1 MAASE
6 LAKSK
11 TKGARRAHLTGAAL
25 AKSILLGLSL
35 GASVLAVPAA
45 VGAQTPAG
53 DALPVYDSYKAAN
66 NAVADISINEKV
78 MNIVGKSQN
87 VVLKWDDFTIGKD
100 ATVDFKEARN
110 YLNLVNG
117 PVSVIHGVLKG
128 AGGNIYLI
136 NPNGI
141 IFGET
146 SKVTVTG
153 GNLYAS
159 TRNIDEAAINAFK
172 ANGTD
177 PLATPAGSLTG
188 DIVNLGEMTASAVTL
203 EGDNICFINGKGTV
217 DSGMLTANVRSE
229 IQVGVEKDAD
239 MNKDLLSGAAKKWA
253 DTGDITFYKLVK
265 NVTELQAIRDDHPS
279 GNINITGKYMLAN
292 DIDASATEKD
302 PVTWGLDGFDP
313 IGMFVGKFN
322 GMGYE
327 IKNLYINRPTADK
340 IGLFG
345 EIGVSYKSNKIEG
358 SAVIKNVSLKDSS
371 ITGNSY
377 VGGIVGKATGF
388 MLDDV
393 YYNVEI
399 ANVGLTGGSVTGNSS
414 QVGGIVGALKIA
426 SITGCYNNSG
436 SVTGNSSHVGGIVGE
451 LNTASL
457 TGCYNNGGSV
467 TGPYN
472 VGGLVGYAYDSSIE
486 NSSNTGSVTATA
498 EVIGQSGGAGGIV
511 GNFTQSTIDG
521 CNIKNVC
528 NTGAVTAEK
537 MVQSGASS
545 AYGTGGI
552 AGVVVA
558 KGADVNITGAHNE
571 GAITGANIVGGLV
584 GKAVGEGNKV
594 IIKEGCNTAQVTG
607 IHGIIEGTGIG
618 GIVGRGTDCNIEKSY
633 NTGTITMKGDSVS
646 DANGKVGG
654 LIGQSIAI
662 SAPNTISGYNT
673 GEIYIEGKMKDI
685 GGLVGGMWDVDSK
698 IEYNTTTV
706 VGYNTGNIILSSG
719 AAKNFVGGLVGRSQ
733 KSYITG
739 YNTGNIINVG
749 DMEIDGAGGLVG
761 QSEYDNSITGFN
773 TGNIAGSRRLG
784 GLVGYLDGTGILTG
798 YNTGKGIISR
808 SDFQQVT
815 SSGGLVGECNSSA
828 TVKGQDA
835 SGGGY
840 LNPIGI
846 GQYQTASVIWN
857 DNIAADGSTF
867 KKLTTTDAG
876 GNSVDI
882 YGFDRLNWGADI
894 SAVGGATTTWRVYED
909 NTLPLLRSFLKP
921 INTTDLGVSA
931 TTLEYNGKEF
941 SERSGLPEHIF
952 LQGGGKNVGE
962 YNLYSDQ
969 TGYDLIGENI
979 TMKITPKTLTIG
991 DGTAKVTKVY
1001 DGNTAAGKNLLTA
1014 GNYTLTGIIDG
1025 DEVTLAATADSTFGA
1040 SNAGETTVTY
1050 NVGLSGAAA
1059 GNYQISSS
1067 SKEFGAIITPKKLGL
1082 EDHSPVKI
1090 GRTYNGNNTAEMD
1103 LLKPEHYTL
1112 TGIVGTDEVG
1122 LNVTASGTFDSK
1134 DAGYRTVTYSSFE
1147 LTGADKGNYEAPDSM
1162 TLEASI
1168 QKAPL
1173 GIDTTATPITRRYD
1187 GTNTAGTDLL
1197 TAENYTLTGIV
1208 GSEAVSLVASAPGT
1222 FASGNAGNTTV
1233 TYTVG
1238 LSGADAGN
1246 YTIRNEKKEFNATI
1260 TPRELTVS
1268 QNSGAPA
1275 VTRAYDGSAVAGKEL
1290 FTAEQYTLSG
1300 DIVSGETVK
1309 LVATADG
1316 VFNSK
1321 NVDEATSVT
1330 YTVGLNTANY
1340 KITSGL
1346 DADNKWTAGG
1356 KITPAQLT
1364 LTGYKGGSLT
1374 YDGTEHTITGYT
1386 YNEADLAAGD
1396 TISFTNN
1403 TFTVRDVGTYGMI
1416 PNYTINDG
1424 NGGNNYEVTG
1434 FDNSTLGRLT
1444 ITPRALVLT
1453 ATAAS
1458 SVIGEDIA
1466 PVSGTANWG
1475 AGDGTETDAITWR
1488 TDANKDIAGKYEITG
1503 IFNENYLTAYSTNY
1517 IIDLAKINAAA
1528 NATAY
1533 EVTAKSAPPK
1543 PVPPPDPVPPKPEPP
1558 EKGRPESGT
1567 LLRDDMLSDSQRLLL
1582 FQNDSEEK
1590 KRKKLTEEETAEVSP
1605 EIELLENKG
1614 LANGDQLA
1622 EMYDGGSRQEE
1633 R

>member
-1 MAASE
+1 MA
-6 LAKSK
+6 
-11 TKGARRAHLTGAAL
+11 
-25 AKSILLGLSL
+25 
-35 GASVLAVPAA
+35 
-45 VGAQTPAG
+45 
-53 DALPVYDSYKAAN
+53 D
-66 NAVADISINEKV
+66 
-78 MNIVGKSQN
+78 
-87 VVLKWDDFTIGKD
+87 
-100 ATVDFKEARN
+100 
-110 YLNLVNG
+110 
-117 PVSVIHGVLKG
+117 
-128 AGGNIYLI
+128 
-136 NPNGI
+136 
-141 IFGET
+141 
-146 SKVTVTG
+146 
-153 GNLYAS
+153 
-159 TRNIDEAAINAFK
+159 
-172 ANGTD
+172 
-177 PLATPAGSLTG
+177 
-188 DIVNLGEMTASAVTL
+188 
-203 EGDNICFINGKGTV
+203 
-217 DSGMLTANVRSE
+217 
-229 IQVGVEKDAD
+229 
-239 MNKDLLSGAAKKWA
+239 
-253 DTGDITFYKLVK
+253 
-265 NVTELQAIRDDHPS
+265 
-279 GNINITGKYMLAN
+279 
-292 DIDASATEKD
+292 
-302 PVTWGLDGFDP
+302 
-313 IGMFVGKFN
+313 
-322 GMGYE
+322 
-327 IKNLYINRPTADK
+327 
-340 IGLFG
+340 
-345 EIGVSYKSNKIEG
+345 
-358 SAVIKNVSLKDSS
+358 
-371 ITGNSY
+371 
-377 VGGIVGKATGF
+377 
-388 MLDDV
+388 
-393 YYNVEI
+393 
-399 ANVGLTGGSVTGNSS
+399 
-414 QVGGIVGALKIA
+414 
-426 SITGCYNNSG
+426 
-436 SVTGNSSHVGGIVGE
+436 
-451 LNTASL
+451 
-457 TGCYNNGGSV
+457 
-467 TGPYN
+467 
-472 VGGLVGYAYDSSIE
+472 
-486 NSSNTGSVTATA
+486 
-498 EVIGQSGGAGGIV
+498 
-511 GNFTQSTIDG
+511 
-521 CNIKNVC
+521 
-528 NTGAVTAEK
+528 
-537 MVQSGASS
+537 
-545 AYGTGGI
+545 
-552 AGVVVA
+552 
-558 KGADVNITGAHNE
+558 
-571 GAITGANIVGGLV
+571 
-584 GKAVGEGNKV
+584 
-594 IIKEGCNTAQVTG
+594 
-607 IHGIIEGTGIG
+607 
-618 GIVGRGTDCNIEKSY
+618 
-633 NTGTITMKGDSVS
+633 
-646 DANGKVGG
+646 
-654 LIGQSIAI
+654 
-662 SAPNTISGYNT
+662 
-673 GEIYIEGKMKDI
+673 
-685 GGLVGGMWDVDSK
+685 
-698 IEYNTTTV
+698 
-706 VGYNTGNIILSSG
+706 ILSS
-719 AAKNFVGGLVGRSQ
+719 A
-733 KSYITG
+733 
-739 YNTGNIINVG
+739 
-749 DMEIDGAGGLVG
+749 
-761 QSEYDNSITGFN
+761 
-773 TGNIAGSRRLG
+773 

-815 SSGGLVGECNSSA
+815 DSGGLVGECNSSA

-840 LNPIGI
+840 PNPIGK
-846 GQYQTASVIWN
+846 GQDQTARPEPSEIWN

-876 GNSVDI
+876 GNSVNI
-882 YGFDRLNWGADI
+882 YGSDRLNWGADI
-894 SAVGGATTTWRVYED
+894 SAVGGATTIWRVYED

-952 LQGGGKNVGE
+952 LQGGGKNVGV

-969 TGYDLIGENI
+969 TGYDLIGDNI
-979 TMKITPKTLTIG
+979 TMTITPKTLTIG

-1001 DGNTAAGKNLLTA
+1001 DGNTVAGKNLLTA
-1014 GNYTLTGIIDG
+1014 ENYTLTGIIVG

-1067 SKEFGAIITPKKLGL
+1067 SKEFGAIITPKEL
-1082 EDHSPVKI
+1082 EIVGGSEYVS
-1090 GRTYNGNNTAEMD
+1090 RTYDGTDIAETD
-1103 LLKPEHYTL
+1103 LLNTNKYSI

-1122 LNVTASGTFDSK
+1122 LNVTAPGTFASK
-1134 DAGYRTVTYSSFE
+1134 GVGYKTVTYSSFE
-1147 LTGADKGNYEAPDSM
+1147 LTGADKGNYKAPDSM
-1162 TLEASI
+1162 TLDASI

-1173 GIDTTATPITRRYD
+1173 RIDTTATRITRRYD

-1208 GSEAVSLVASAPGT
+1208 GSEAVSLVASAPST

-1238 LSGADAGN
+1238 LSGADADN

-1300 DIVSGETVK
+1300 DIVPGETVK

-1346 DADNKWTAGG
+1346 AADNKWTAGG
-1356 KITPAQLT
+1356 KITPARLT

-1582 FQNDSEEK
+1582 FQNDSEEE

-1605 EIELLENKG
+1605 EIELPENKG

-1622 EMYDGGSRQEE
+1622 EMLAADNKQQSEQAEE
-1633 R
+1633 NSEEI